1 MKEPLATP
9 FRSGCQP
16 PQRRPCLDLGSE
28 WWGSLGMAGPTPW
41 DRCGLQDADS
51 RMPSGTEVGGLI
63 PGTVLV
69 AQSCPT
75 LCDPADCSPPGS
87 SVYGDSPGKNTAAQ
101 KQQKCQQGQ
110 PLCCFP
116 TSAPLCLSLSC
127 ARIWLWG
134 GALRRLTIQNLPLE
148 VHYMSSGQE
157 APVARG

>member
-1 MKEPLATP
+1 
-9 FRSGCQP
+9 
-16 PQRRPCLDLGSE
+16 
-28 WWGSLGMAGPTPW
+28 MAGPTPW
-41 DRCGLQDADS
+41 DRCGLHDTYG
-51 RMPSGTEVGGLI
+51 RMPSGMEGGGLI
-63 PGTVLV
+63 PGMVLV

-127 ARIWLWG
+127 AGIWLWG
-134 GALRRLTIQNLPLE
+134 GALGRLTIQNLPLE
-148 VHYMSSGQE
+148 VHYMFSGQE
-157 APVARG
+157 APAARGCRPG